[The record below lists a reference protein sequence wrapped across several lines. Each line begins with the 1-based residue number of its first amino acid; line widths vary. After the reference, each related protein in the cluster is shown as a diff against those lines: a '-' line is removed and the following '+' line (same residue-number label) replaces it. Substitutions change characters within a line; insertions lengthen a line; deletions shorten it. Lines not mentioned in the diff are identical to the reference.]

1 MNTSTMN
8 RDEMLRKVQAAEFA
22 AYDLLLYLDTHP
34 CCQKSLTLFK
44 EKCAEAEKLKAEFE
58 AEYGPLTPCSSSAQT
73 PWQWIKNPWN
83 WEKSE

>member
-1 MNTSTMN
+1 MNERN
-8 RDEMLRKVQAAEFA
+8 ELLRKLQSADFA

-34 CCQKSLTLFK
+34 CCQTALDAYK
-44 EKCAEAEKLKAEFE
+44 EKCAEAKKLREEYEEK
-58 AEYGPLTPCSSSAQT
+58 YSPLSPCASSEDT